1 MRALLHPK
9 TAKEFKGFNRQ
20 TKAKLKKKLQEL
32 EEFPER
38 GKPLKHSHFRS
49 LRAGDYRAIYEM
61 QQERVVVL
69 FVDHRKKVY
78 SDFRKLF

>member
-1 MRALLHPK
+1 M
-9 TAKEFKGFNRQ
+9 
-20 TKAKLKKKLQEL
+20 
-32 EEFPER
+32 
-38 GKPLKHSHFRS
+38 KHSHFRS